1 MPREQRR
8 ARRVAVS
15 LPAVV
20 ESIGQPEV
28 ALHPTVQAVY
38 QRVEPDRA
46 SLGRTGPGIV
56 RDLSTNGAFVA
67 CAPLPLL
74 ARVRVTF
81 ELPNFGSV
89 EGIGWVL
96 WIRVRDCE
104 IVDALGEVVALPAGI
119 GVLFEAL
126 SIEARVHIAKLAR

>member
-15 LPAVV
+15 LPAVI
-20 ESIGQPEV
+20 ESIGQPAV
-28 ALHPTVQAVY
+28 SLHPTVQAVY

-46 SLGRTGPGIV
+46 SVGRTGPAMV

-74 ARVRVTF
+74 SRVQLSF
-81 ELPNFGSV
+81 DLPQFGAV
-89 EGIGWVL
+89 DAIGWVL
-96 WIRVRDCE
+96 WARTRDCQLE
-104 IVDALGEVVALPAGI
+104 DALGDAVSLPAGV